1 MKFMFPIVALSL
13 LVTACS
19 TSPSDSKIQKK
30 LIGTWTTDFPS
41 PGVARATVENKADG
55 TYVFTRSAYPAN
67 AVAEQGTWQVKGGFF
82 IATPTKTPWPSD
94 PATFEVW
101 SNKVV
106 RMDAYKMV
114 LLPCGGETNEFVF
127 HKK

>member
-1 MKFMFPIVALSL
+1 MNFMFPIVALSL

-19 TSPSDSKIQKK
+19 TSPSDPEIQKK
-30 LIGTWTTDFPS
+30 LTGTWTTDFPS
-41 PGVARATVENKADG
+41 AGVAKATIKNKADS
-55 TYVFTRSAYPAN
+55 TYELTRSANPAN

-101 SNKVV
+101 SNNVV
-106 RMDAYKMV
+106 GLDAHKMV
-114 LLPCGGETNEFVF
+114 LLNSGEATNELVF
-127 HKK
+127 HKQ

>member
-1 MKFMFPIVALSL
+1 MKFMFPVVALSL

-55 TYVFTRSAYPAN
+55 TYLLTRSANQAN
-67 AVAEQGTWQVKGGFF
+67 AMAEQGTWQVKGGFF

-106 RMDAYKMV
+106 GIDAYKMV
-114 LLPCGGETNEFVF
+114 LLNSGEATNELVF
-127 HKK
+127 HKQ